1 MSIMINDINEM
12 ISFIQGLKRSEKKVS
27 LDRFRA
33 ISEVYG
39 SPHLGF
45 KYIHVGGTNG
55 KGSVVSYLKNIL
67 IDAGYR
73 VGSYVSPYVIC
84 FNERISLNDN
94 YISNEDIL
102 EIGNYI
108 IDKFP
113 LLNQKNLRQPTFFEF
128 VTLLAFLYFKKQKPD
143 CVIMEVGI
151 GGLLDCTNIIDPI
164 ISVISNVA
172 YDHMN
177 VLGDTL
183 EEIAL
188 NKVGILKENKAL
200 ITLENEE
207 VNHIFINEAKRKNAK
222 LLLVKKSDIKNVL
235 LDYRGLEFYY
245 KDYHINSKMKGLYQA
260 ENIAIS
266 IEAIN
271 EFIDRTGAVVTKEN
285 ILNGIS
291 KTYWP
296 GRFEVVSKE
305 PLIIVDGAHNIDG
318 ITRLCETIKVIKG
331 EKKLTVVFA
340 VSKDKAKD
348 KMIEALSEVS
358 DEMIFSSFDYKRSDD
373 PKVLIELAKSFNNKR
388 IINDLD
394 NYLDEIRKS
403 KEDRIYLFCGSLY
416 FVSELLPKFKNE
428 KFR

>member
-1 MSIMINDINEM
+1 M
-12 ISFIQGLKRSEKKVS
+12 R
-27 LDRFRA
+27 
-33 ISEVYG
+33 
-39 SPHLGF
+39 
-45 KYIHVGGTNG
+45 
-55 KGSVVSYLKNIL
+55 
-67 IDAGYR
+67 
-73 VGSYVSPYVIC
+73 
-84 FNERISLNDN
+84 
-94 YISNEDIL
+94 
-102 EIGNYI
+102 
-108 IDKFP
+108 
-113 LLNQKNLRQPTFFEF
+113 
-128 VTLLAFLYFKKQKPD
+128 
-143 CVIMEVGI
+143 
-151 GGLLDCTNIIDPI
+151 
-164 ISVISNVA
+164 
-172 YDHMN
+172 
-177 VLGDTL
+177 
-183 EEIAL
+183 
-188 NKVGILKENKAL
+188 
-200 ITLENEE
+200 
-207 VNHIFINEAKRKNAK
+207 
-222 LLLVKKSDIKNVL
+222 
-235 LDYRGLEFYY
+235 
-245 KDYHINSKMKGLYQA
+245 GLYQA

-428 KFR
+428 KWSYKLV